1 MMRTWSWL
9 WITMLLF
16 ACADVKKSPATTDSS
31 SAARA
36 YDRVLTWDEVG
47 AVIPDASSPE
57 DSAILAE
64 RYINDWL
71 KEQVILH
78 TAEQGLPDEKKQF
91 EAELEAH
98 RKALLTFA
106 YENLFVQQRLDTLI
120 TDEEVLAFYEENQ
133 SIFSLNDYIV
143 KVKFVVLPK
152 DTPKGKLK
160 QFRKLFE
167 SEDPEDLV
175 ALEQFC
181 VNNGAAYYIDIE
193 NWMYFEELLTKVP
206 IDVYNIESFLKST
219 RSAEF
224 EEGGKSYY
232 IKFLA
237 YELKDAVSP
246 LPLVSNNI
254 KSMILNRRK
263 RDLLVKMRDDL
274 FNDAYARKD
283 VEKLY

>member
-1 MMRTWSWL
+1 MKTALLVVLSFA
-9 WITMLLF
+9 LF
-16 ACADVKKSPATTDSS
+16 ACSNDSENTVLIDSTT
-31 SAARA
+31 AARA
-36 YDRVLTWDEVG
+36 YDRVLTWAEVG
-47 AVIPDASSPE
+47 AVIPDATTPE
-57 DSAILAE
+57 DSAIIAE

-78 TAEQGLPDEKKQF
+78 TAELRLPDEQKRF

-120 TDEEVLAFYEENQ
+120 TDEEIQAFYDENQ

-143 KVKFVVLPK
+143 KVKFAVLAK
-152 DTPKGKLK
+152 DTPKAKLK

-193 NWMYFEELLTKVP
+193 TWMYFEDLLTKVP
-206 IDVYNIESFLKST
+206 IDVYNIESFLRST

-224 EEGGKSYY
+224 EEGSKSYY
-232 IKFLA
+232 IKLLA

-246 LPLVSNNI
+246 LPLVTNNI

-263 RDLLVKMRDDL
+263 RELLVKMRDEL
-274 FNDAYARKD
+274 FKDAYARKD

>member
-1 MMRTWSWL
+1 MKTLILVVCS
-9 WITMLLF
+9 IVLF
-16 ACADVKKSPATTDSS
+16 ACANDESASVPTDSS
-31 SAARA
+31 TAARA
-36 YDRVLTWDEVG
+36 YDRTLTWAEVA
-47 AVIPDASSPE
+47 AVIPDASTPE

-71 KEQVILH
+71 KEQVLLH
-78 TAEQGLPDEKKQF
+78 TAEQRLPDDQKQF
-91 EAELEAH
+91 EAELEAQ

-120 TDEEVLAFYEENQ
+120 SDDEIQAFYDENL

-143 KVKFVVLPK
+143 KVKFAVLAK
-152 DTPKGKLK
+152 DTPKAKLK

-193 NWMYFEELLTKVP
+193 TWMYFEELLTKVP
-206 IDVYNIESFLKST
+206 IDVYNVESFLRST

-232 IKFLA
+232 LKLLA

-246 LPLVSNNI
+246 LPLVTNNI

>member
-1 MMRTWSWL
+1 MKTAILVAFSFV
-9 WITMLLF
+9 LF
-16 ACADVKKSPATTDSS
+16 ACANDDATQVPTDSS
-31 SAARA
+31 TAARA
-36 YDRVLTWDEVG
+36 YDRVLTWAEVG
-47 AVIPDASSPE
+47 AVIPDLSSPE
-57 DSAILAE
+57 DSAVLAE

-71 KEQVILH
+71 KEQVLLH
-78 TAEQGLPDEKKQF
+78 TAEQRLPDDQKQF

-106 YENLFVQQRLDTLI
+106 YENIFVQQRLDTLI
-120 TDEEVLAFYEENQ
+120 TDEEIQAFYDQNQ

-143 KVKFVVLPK
+143 KVKFAVLAK

-193 NWMYFEELLTKVP
+193 SWMYFEELLTKVP

-232 IKFLA
+232 LKLLA

-246 LPLVSNNI
+246 LPLVTNNI